1 MALYSINK
9 HLSRYRTRTPRPS
22 WMKVAIL
29 GMFLV
34 PIPSHDNPKRQCS
47 TEINIALSL
56 EAHNVVD
63 NEHLL
68 PNDAIAL
75 TRWRSGRRSVLI
87 LSSGVCRLRLLQ
99 LNTVRLAI
107 WVLPIVI
114 VISLVGAIIRL
125 ARLRLSGILRWWL
138 RVVVVVVRLRVS
150 ISRTSG
156 PASPVEGLAT
166 GLTAA
171 TRGQTT
177 VK

>member
-1 MALYSINK
+1 
-9 HLSRYRTRTPRPS
+9 
-22 WMKVAIL
+22 MKVAIL

-34 PIPSHDNPKRQCS
+34 PIRSHDNPKRQCS

-56 EAHNVVD
+56 KAHNVVED
-63 NEHLL
+63 EDLL
-68 PNDAIAL
+68 SNDAITLA
-75 TRWRSGRRSVLI
+75 RWRSGRRSVLI
-87 LSSGVCRLRLLQ
+87 LTSGVCRLRLLQ
-99 LNTVRLAI
+99 LNTVHLAI
-107 WVLPIVI
+107 CVLPIVI
-114 VISLVGAIIRL
+114 VIALVGAVIRL